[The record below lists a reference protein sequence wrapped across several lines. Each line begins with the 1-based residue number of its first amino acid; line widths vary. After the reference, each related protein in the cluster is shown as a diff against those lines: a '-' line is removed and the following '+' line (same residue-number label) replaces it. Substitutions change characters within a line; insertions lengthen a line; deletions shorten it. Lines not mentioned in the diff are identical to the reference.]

1 MQFGQNRIPLN
12 MSNAALAFQ
21 FFSPSKW
28 SSRDLFFFF
37 LQTLIHYYTL
47 LFKELRHIFV
57 VTMKNPSTIPGNGFE
72 SFKRL

>member
-28 SSRDLFFFF
+28 SSRDLFIF
-37 LQTLIHYYTL
+37 LQTLIPYYTL
-47 LFKELRHIFV
+47 LSKELRHIFV
-57 VTMKNPSTIPGNGFE
+57 VTMKNPSTISGYGFE
-72 SFKRL
+72 PFKKL